1 MYNNN
6 ERLVPRTFSF
16 LVAVFI
22 ASLVMANIL
31 ATKLF
36 SIGEFILPAGVI
48 AYPITFLMTDVI
60 SEVWGKKVVTR
71 VVWVGF
77 FCSLIALG
85 LGLIAV
91 ALPSAYFYERQ
102 EFFAEMFGRVGRIT
116 FASLAAYLISQL
128 NDVWVFHKLKEKT
141 NGKHLWFRNNVS
153 TITSQFLDTVIFIFI
168 AFYGIMPFTVLIAMI
183 GSQWLVKIL
192 IALADTPFCYM
203 LVNWSKKRNGY
214 NPYIRS
220 R

>member
-6 ERLVPRTFSF
+6 EHLVPRTFSF
-16 LVAVFI
+16 LVAVFV

-36 SIGEFILPAGVI
+36 SIGGFILPAGVI

-116 FASLAAYLISQL
+116 FASLIAYLISQL
-128 NDVWVFHKLKEKT
+128 NDVWIFHKLKEKT
-141 NGKHLWFRNNVS
+141 HGKHLWLRNNVS
-153 TITSQFLDTVIFIFI
+153 TITSQFFDTVIFIFI
-168 AFYGIMPFTVLIAMI
+168 AFYGIMPTPVLFTMI